1 MHAST
6 PSMNATGTHG
16 PSSAKSGFDRGQRHP
31 VCQRHAQL
39 LFRPTKYSERRR
51 CLHAAVI
58 FQSRDAFSSGSSRN
72 VKQNQQAS
80 SGKFEDTGKRPSNE
94 ALSDPEVFGGN
105 TLRDMPAATQRLAAA
120 ALGRLSSEGP
130 VNWGTAGT
138 NEDLLLN
145 LILFGKFTTYA
156 GCQRST
162 YDGVSCTSERSSL
175 LARRAVQI
183 QIGPIHPC
191 PHQGWHALPF
201 TFCCMGYYVHYVVA
215 MFRHSVGHVCSASSV
230 VPKRPVASSVAVMKS
245 WVVTTELVS

>member
-16 PSSAKSGFDRGQRHP
+16 PSSAKNGFDRGQRHP

-39 LFRPTKYSERRR
+39 LFRPTKHSERRR

-58 FQSRDAFSSGSSRN
+58 FQSRDVFSSGSSRN

-105 TLRDMPAATQRLAAA
+105 TLWDMPAATQRLAAA

-183 QIGPIHPC
+183 QIGPFTHVLIR
-191 PHQGWHALPF
+191 GGTPF
-201 TFCCMGYYVHYVVA
+201 HLHFVA
-215 MFRHSVGHVCSASSV
+215 
-230 VPKRPVASSVAVMKS
+230 
-245 WVVTTELVS
+245 WVTTFTMLSRSFVTVWVMCAVHHLLCPNGPLRVVLPS